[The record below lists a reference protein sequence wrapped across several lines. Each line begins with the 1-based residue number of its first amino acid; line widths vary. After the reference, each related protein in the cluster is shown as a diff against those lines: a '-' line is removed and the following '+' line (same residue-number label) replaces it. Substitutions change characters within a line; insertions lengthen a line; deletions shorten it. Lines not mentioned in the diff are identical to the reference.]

1 MKLLFSVLLLFCL
14 LGRVAEAAE
23 EYTFSLSE
31 IEKKPYHVGGFIE
44 FRPVLFGLDKNASLF
59 KLNLFDKNVGNP
71 LLEYNGRLWLDA
83 NIQKGMAGF
92 YLQLNTDYQQ
102 SDVVPA
108 TAEITP
114 YQAYL
119 SLKPSSSLTMDMG
132 KKTSKWGKGY
142 AWNPAAFVDRPKDPD
157 DPELALEGYVIAS
170 ADYIKSFASEP
181 LKTFSFTPVILPEY
195 GDIDDNLISLSHKNP
210 KIEVV
215 LPAYGSVNADFG
227 ETNHLNFAA
236 KAYFL
241 LYDTDIDLMF
251 LSGGSKTPRYGFD
264 FSRNI
269 GTNLE
274 VHGEFAYITDF
285 QKMLIDA
292 DGNTSRKT
300 YDAVNYLLGTRYLST
315 LDTTYI
321 FEYYFQGTG
330 YSSGEMSDFF
340 EFIDKGYDIFSSSG
354 DSRPLSKA
362 AAAARQGGY
371 GRFTPERHYLY
382 LRASQ
387 SEPFDIL
394 YFTPAITTILNLDDR
409 SFSLSPEL
417 LYTGITNLE
426 LRLKGTFLV
435 GDSFSEFGEK
445 QNDYRLESRLRYY
458 F

>member
-1 MKLLFSVLLLFCL
+1 MKLLFSALLLFCL
-14 LGRVAEAAE
+14 LVGMAEAAE

-44 FRPVLFGLDKNASLF
+44 FRPVLFGLDKNAALAE
-59 KLNLFDKNVGNP
+59 LNLFDKNVGNP
-71 LLEYNGRLWLDA
+71 LLEYNGRLWIDA

-108 TAEITP
+108 TSEITP

-119 SLKPSSSLTMDMG
+119 SLKPSSSLTVDMG

-170 ADYIKSFASEP
+170 ADYIKSFASGP

-195 GDIDDNLISLSHKNP
+195 GDIDDNLISLNHKDP
-210 KIEVV
+210 RIELI
-215 LPAYGSVNADFG
+215 LPVYGAVNADFG
-227 ETNHLNFAA
+227 ETDHLNFAA

-241 LYDTDIDLMF
+241 LYDTDIDFMF

-292 DGNTSRKT
+292 NGNTSQKT
-300 YDAVNYLLGTRYLST
+300 YDAVNYVLGTRFLST
-315 LDTTYI
+315 LNTTYI

-330 YSSGEMSDFF
+330 YSSEEISDFF
-340 EFIDKGYDIFSSSG
+340 EFIDKGYDIFLSSG
-354 DSRPLSKA
+354 DGRLLSKA
-362 AAAARQGGY
+362 AAVARQGGY

-382 LRASQ
+382 LRVSQ

-394 YFTPAITTILNLDDR
+394 YFTPAITTILNLNDR
-409 SFSLSPEL
+409 SFSITPEL
-417 LYTGITNLE
+417 LYSPITNLE
-426 LRLKGTFLV
+426 LRLKTGFLV
-435 GDSFSEFGEK
+435 GTKDSEFGEK
-445 QNDYRLESRLRYY
+445 QNDYRIELRVRYY